1 VVCHGPVAR
10 KRNANLF
17 GISISNKA
25 SCISRK
31 GKNMALKI
39 RLARGGAK
47 KRPFYRIV
55 VAEASSPRDGRFVER
70 IGSYNPMLPS
80 GHDDRLVL
88 DGERA
93 KYWMS
98 KGAKPTLRVHK
109 MMAGIG
115 LLDSPEIRE
124 QPKKSA
130 PGQKRLDR
138 EEAAAEAAAT
148 AAEAAA
154 EAAPATEAPAEE
166 APAAEA
172 PAEEV
177 AAEAA
182 PAEEAPAEEAPAEE
196 APAEEAPAEEAPAE
210 EAPAEEAPAEEAPAE
225 EAPAEEAT
233 AEEAPAE
240 AEEKAE

>member
-166 APAAEA
+166 APAEEA
-172 PAEEV
+172 
-177 AAEAA
+177 AAESA
-182 PAEEAPAEEAPAEE
+182 PAEEAPAEEAPAE
-196 APAEEAPAEEAPAE
+196 A
-210 EAPAEEAPAEEAPAE
+210 APAE

>member
-172 PAEEV
+172 PAEE
-177 AAEAA
+177 AATEAA
-182 PAEEAPAEEAPAEE
+182 PAEEAPAAEA
-196 APAEEAPAEEAPAE
+196 APAE

>member
-1 VVCHGPVAR
+1 
-10 KRNANLF
+10 
-17 GISISNKA
+17 
-25 SCISRK
+25 
-31 GKNMALKI
+31 MALKI

-138 EEAAAEAAAT
+138 EEAAAEAAAA

-154 EAAPATEAPAEE
+154 EAEAAPAEAPAEE
-166 APAAEA
+166 APAEAAPVEDAVAEEA
-172 PAEEV
+172 PAEDAV
-177 AAEAA
+177 
-182 PAEEAPAEEAPAEE
+182 AEEAPAEEAPAEE
-196 APAEEAPAEEAPAE
+196 APAE
-210 EAPAEEAPAEEAPAE
+210 
-225 EAPAEEAT
+225 
-233 AEEAPAE
+233 
-240 AEEKAE
+240 AEEKA

>member
-1 VVCHGPVAR
+1 
-10 KRNANLF
+10 
-17 GISISNKA
+17 
-25 SCISRK
+25 
-31 GKNMALKI
+31 MALKI

-138 EEAAAEAAAT
+138 EEAAAEAAAA

-154 EAAPATEAPAEE
+154 EAEAAPAEAPAEE
-166 APAAEA
+166 APA
-172 PAEEV
+172 
-177 AAEAA
+177 EAA
-182 PAEEAPAEEAPAEE
+182 PVEDAVAEEAPAEEAPAE
-196 APAEEAPAEEAPAE
+196 
-210 EAPAEEAPAEEAPAE
+210 
-225 EAPAEEAT
+225 
-233 AEEAPAE
+233 
-240 AEEKAE
+240 AEEKA

>member
-1 VVCHGPVAR
+1 
-10 KRNANLF
+10 
-17 GISISNKA
+17 
-25 SCISRK
+25 
-31 GKNMALKI
+31 MALKI

-138 EEAAAEAAAT
+138 EEAAAEAAAA

-154 EAAPATEAPAEE
+154 EAEAAPAEAPAEE
-166 APAAEA
+166 APAEAAPVEDAVAEEA
-172 PAEEV
+172 PAEDAV
-177 AAEAA
+177 
-182 PAEEAPAEEAPAEE
+182 AEEAPAEEAPAE
-196 APAEEAPAEEAPAE
+196 
-210 EAPAEEAPAEEAPAE
+210 
-225 EAPAEEAT
+225 
-233 AEEAPAE
+233 
-240 AEEKAE
+240 AEEKA

>member
-1 VVCHGPVAR
+1 
-10 KRNANLF
+10 
-17 GISISNKA
+17 
-25 SCISRK
+25 
-31 GKNMALKI
+31 MALKI

-138 EEAAAEAAAT
+138 EEAAAEAAAA

-154 EAAPATEAPAEE
+154 EAEAAPAEAPAEE
-166 APAAEA
+166 APA
-172 PAEEV
+172 
-177 AAEAA
+177 EAA
-182 PAEEAPAEEAPAEE
+182 PVEDAVAEEAPAEEAPAEE
-196 APAEEAPAEEAPAE
+196 APAE
-210 EAPAEEAPAEEAPAE
+210 
-225 EAPAEEAT
+225 
-233 AEEAPAE
+233 
-240 AEEKAE
+240 AEEKA